1 MGKICE
7 FTCPAC
13 QSSWT
18 INIGHGLRHATLENV
33 CKAFPAEIQQKIKE
47 TAAEEHLPL
56 FEFNYRAAL
65 CPQCKAVISVPVIRF
80 LQTGKSYIGVCPE
93 CGNSEDCKPQ
103 PSDPGCGSQHCG
115 GSDSTATNGDDCDC
129 GDPQPN
135 EPDHTAPLSIIDDD
149 MACLCPHCEKT
160 QLSVQDIGNWD

>member
-1 MGKICE
+1 MGKVCE

-33 CKAFPAEIQQKIKE
+33 CKAFPADIQQKIKE

-56 FEFNYRAAL
+56 FEFNYHAAL
-65 CPQCKAVISVPVIRF
+65 CPQCKAVVSVPVIRF

-93 CGNSEDCKPQ
+93 CGNS
-103 PSDPGCGSQHCG
+103 
-115 GSDSTATNGDDCDC
+115 DC

-135 EPDHTAPLSIIDDD
+135 EPDHTAPLSIIHDD
-149 MACLCPHCEKT
+149 MACLCPHCEKM
-160 QLSVQDIGNWD
+160 QLSVQEIGNWD